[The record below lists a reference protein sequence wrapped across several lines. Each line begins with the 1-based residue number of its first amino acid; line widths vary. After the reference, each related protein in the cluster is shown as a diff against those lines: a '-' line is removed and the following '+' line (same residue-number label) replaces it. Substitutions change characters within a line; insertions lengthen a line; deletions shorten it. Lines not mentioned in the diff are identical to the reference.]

1 MHLHRQ
7 LLIAAALGISL
18 TSIVNAGMVT
28 TTNPNVSSEIGAR
41 IRWGGNNFEGSVY
54 DSNNLNQN
62 PTLNPGGAPAWAL
75 NQPYGFKVSFDSAT
89 GTLALSIDFNRNDSF
104 GDGESI
110 SRSTFAA
117 PGATSYAGQGFKYLS
132 ISGNESGSTA
142 RSQVTDLVI
151 NGTSFSTMAPG
162 GLFLENFYKDSGD
175 SLVADWMITGKI
187 TYLTAGTNQERP
199 GWDFRFR
206 DAAVVPE
213 PSTYIAG
220 GLALLPL
227 LFGLRARFQRK

>member
-1 MHLHRQ
+1 MHLHRS
-7 LLIAAALGISL
+7 LLLAAFGLSL
-18 TSIVNAGMVT
+18 TSIAYGGIVT
-28 TTNPNVSSEIGAR
+28 TTNPNISSDIGAR
-41 IRWGGNNFEGSVY
+41 IRWGASGFEASVY
-54 DSNNLNQN
+54 DSNPLNQN
-62 PTLNPGGAPAWAL
+62 PQLNPTGSPVWQL

-89 GTLALSIDFNRNDSF
+89 GTLALSVDFNLDNSF
-104 GDGESI
+104 GAGESI

-117 PGATSYAGQGFKYLS
+117 PGSTSYAGQGFKYLS
-132 ISGNESGSTA
+132 ISGNEGGSSA
-142 RSQVTDLVI
+142 RSQVSDLVI
-151 NGTSFSTMAPG
+151 NGTSFSPMAPG

-175 SLVADWMITGKI
+175 SLVANWMITGKI
-187 TYLTAGTNQERP
+187 TYLQTGTSQERP

-227 LFGLRARFQRK
+227 LLGLRARFQRK